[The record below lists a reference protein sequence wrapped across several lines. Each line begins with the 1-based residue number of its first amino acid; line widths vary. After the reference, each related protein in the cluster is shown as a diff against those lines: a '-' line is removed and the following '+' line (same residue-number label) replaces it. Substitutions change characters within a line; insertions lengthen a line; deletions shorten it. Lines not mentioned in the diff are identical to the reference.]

1 MNRDDD
7 FLCRFERNHPWVF
20 AALLTLAIVLLYA
33 AVGDNTAI
41 SILPGH
47 ST

>member
-1 MNRDDD
+1 MNHDDD

-33 AVGDNTAI
+33 AVADSTGI

-47 ST
+47 SA